1 LKVEGDADKDL
12 LVFEL
17 DLLNGNLG
25 FSLDLDEDQI
35 NFTIGLVLDIKSLSN
50 NPVTP
55 VEFDT
60 LEFDV
65 ELDSDLFDLV
75 IVIGLPLKSEGINL
89 EVNVDFDIG
98 GLDVDVIVHLELEFM
113 DDGVGMIFE
122 ITTGNGVFVFPEGN
136 LDIVINVELM
146 FDFSDQLDE

>member
-1 LKVEGDADKDL
+1 MKVEGDADKDL